1 MYKPNN
7 KKMLTVLISV
17 TMVLS
22 ALAIIAFAATPA
34 YAASGTIT
42 SNPTNFA
49 ITGGALESTIVV
61 FNGGT
66 FASSATVNFYLS
78 SSTTFS
84 TGLTSLGSYTLPAG
98 ATTMSNAV
106 VTLSGGSGLT
116 AGKWYLAASDGSGYT
131 TPISVV
137 LTSFTS
143 SSVSPTFTAVG
154 TTNVG
159 TSTEL
164 TGSYFD
170 ASASITIYLS
180 YAGNS
185 TVIGT
190 TTTDSSGAFDF
201 YANIPALSQ
210 GTYSLVAQETNSYST
225 TYVEGGITADSSM
238 TIAPAITITP
248 ASTSGAVGSTFTI
261 TGTGFAAGDSIAASS
276 PSSSTT
282 GSDIEIGTSPTYF
295 SAITVANDGSFT
307 ASVSLVDSLA
317 SSTGGQ
323 SVVITGL
330 SSSAVTFK
338 DYVYVSAPNPA
349 DLGLVF
355 TVAPTTSGGSVYNVG
370 DSVTAVVYN
379 FPASTSVSIYLN
391 SVLVGKATTDSN
403 GYAALPST
411 TTVPAL
417 PGSFAGVSYY
427 AYAMTS
433 TGLVAKSATS
443 VVTIKSFYQVT
454 DPANNMMTST
464 SPESIPSTGHYI
476 VAAFG
481 LNPRGTY
488 TWKDS
493 DAGAAAS
500 VLSVTVG
507 SYSSSSGFMP
517 AANGTL
523 NFSYAPAFTTPTTS
537 TTASFTLENTVSS
550 NDVAAYA
557 GDTFEYNQITLVS
570 VTSPGYLSDNGAGTA
585 GLTFTESGFIAAGT
599 NLYPGNTSAYN
610 VYIGSNELTIG
621 GVTAITTSTLA
632 TLDTYTN
639 PSLPNGVY
647 NLTVVYNGQ
656 PVSNALFTEPVIISS
671 AGTSVSSG
679 GIVLEPN
686 AASSPSFYVLV
697 GYGFDGSDSVSG
709 YYMTSSGV
717 HTFTATGGT
726 KLSSSSYG
734 AFVLHPTTTTNLP
747 YPASGPA
754 GTYSVWVTASLSGST
769 NTFFTSYSIT
779 TNITLSDSVGPSAYS
794 GYSGDTVTVGG
805 SGLALNQYYAVY
817 FNNVEKTNFISTSSG
832 DVPSGVTFVVPT
844 VNYGNYTV
852 SVAVLTGAISNN
864 STLPSTSTP
873 VASAGF
879 QVLAPTSI
887 TLSTDAP
894 VAFPGQMVT
903 FSWQVKAADSPG
915 AVTSGGSNGPASVTV
930 LFNGTAYT
938 TEPAA
943 LSVTA
948 KYGYLNG
955 SFLMPNDPVGTY
967 FSVSLSWAQ
976 VVYSSLGNKLNT
988 YTQPGGAYLQLV
1000 SGNGALLTGIS
1011 STQIASLTT
1020 AVGNQITTSMKIPL
1034 SELNASVASIKGLTA
1049 NITTAFGTMTTT
1061 LSTINATVA
1070 SIESGQVLVQ
1080 TDLGSIKTSL
1090 SSLNASITAF
1100 NGNVATI
1107 STTLGNVQT
1116 SLSSIGTQVTT
1127 NGNGIATVTTDL
1139 GTLSGTVKSMNG
1151 TVGTIST
1158 NLGTLNANVTKI
1170 SSPISS
1176 LEIFLIVIIVLVL
1189 ITLVLSFLAIGSVN
1203 RVSKKVEE
1211 QKKQ

>member
-7 KKMLTVLISV
+7 KKMLTVLIAV
-17 TMVLS
+17 AMVFS
-22 ALAIIAFAATPA
+22 ALAIISFAATPA

-49 ITGGALESTIVV
+49 ITGGVLESTIVV

-66 FASSATVNFYLS
+66 FASSATISFYLS

-84 TGLTSLGSYTLPAG
+84 SATQLTGSYTLPAG

-106 VTLSGGSGLT
+106 VTLSGGSSLT

-137 LTSFTS
+137 LTSFAS
-143 SSVSPTFTAVG
+143 SKVSPSFTAVG

-159 TSTEL
+159 TSTEF

-170 ASASITIYLS
+170 ASASITVYLS

-210 GTYSLVAQETNSYST
+210 GTYNLVAQETNSYST

-261 TGTGFAAGDSIAASS
+261 TGTGFAAGDSLAAST

-282 GSDIEIGTSPTYF
+282 DSDIEIGSSPTYF

-307 ASVSLVDSLA
+307 ASVSLVNSLA

-323 SVVITGL
+323 NVVITGL

-338 DYVYVSAPNPA
+338 DYVYVSSPNPA
-349 DLGLVF
+349 NLGLDF
-355 TVAPTTSGGSVYNVG
+355 TVTPTTGSTYNVG

-379 FPASTSVSIYLN
+379 FPTSTSVSIYLN

-417 PGSFAGVSYY
+417 PGSTSGVTYN

-433 TGLVAKSATS
+433 TGLVVESAS
-443 VVTIKSFYQVT
+443 AVTIKSFYQVT
-454 DPANNMMTST
+454 DPANNMMTSS

-481 LNPRGTY
+481 LNPRGAY
-488 TWKDS
+488 TWADS

-507 SYSSSSGFMP
+507 SYSSSSGLFTP

-523 NFSYAPAFTTPTTS
+523 NFSYAPGFTTPTTS

-550 NDVAAYA
+550 NKVAAYD
-557 GDTFEYNQITLVS
+557 GETFEYNQITLVS
-570 VTSPGYLSDNGAGTA
+570 VTSPGYLANEGAGTA

-610 VYIGSNELTIG
+610 VYIGSDELTIG
-621 GVTAITTSTLA
+621 GVTAITTATLA
-632 TLDTYTN
+632 TLDTFTN
-639 PSLPNGVY
+639 PSLPSGVY

-656 PVSNALFTEPVIISS
+656 SVANALFTEPVIISS

-686 AASSPSFYVLV
+686 AASTHYVLV
-697 GYGFDGSDSVSG
+697 GYGFDGSDSIAG
-709 YYMTSSGV
+709 YYMTSTGV

-726 KLSSSSYG
+726 PLSSSSYG
-734 AFVLHPTTTTNLP
+734 AFVLLATTPANLP
-747 YPASGPA
+747 YPVTGPA

-769 NTFFTSYSIT
+769 NTVYTSYSIT
-779 TNITLSDSVGPSAYS
+779 ANITLSDSVTSLYN

-817 FNNVEKTNFISTSSG
+817 FDSVEKTNFISTSSG
-832 DVPSGVTFVVPT
+832 AVPGGVTFVVPT

-864 STLPSTSTP
+864 STLPSSSTP

-879 QVLAPTSI
+879 QVLPPTAI

-894 VAFPGQMVT
+894 VAFPGQLVT
-903 FSWQVKAADSPG
+903 FSWQVKAANAPG
-915 AVTSGGSNGPASVTV
+915 AVTTGGSNGPASVTV

-967 FSVSLSWAQ
+967 FSVSLSWTQ
-976 VVYSSLGNKLNT
+976 VVYSALGNKVNT
-988 YTQPGGAYLQLV
+988 YTQPGGAYIQLV

-1011 STQIASLTT
+1011 STQLASLTA

-1107 STTLGNVQT
+1107 NTTLGNVQT

-1127 NGNGIATVTTDL
+1127 NGNGIATIKTDL
-1139 GTLSGTVKSMNG
+1139 GTVQGQIVSTNG
-1151 TVGTIST
+1151 NIST
-1158 NLGTLNANVTKI
+1158 IKTSLGTLQTNVTKI
-1170 SSPISS
+1170 TPGLST
-1176 LEIFLIVIIVLVL
+1176 LEIFLIVAIVLIL
-1189 ITLVLSFLAIGSVN
+1189 ITLVIAFLA
-1203 RVSKKVEE
+1203 VSNTNKLAKKFEE
-1211 QKKQ
+1211 QKKP

>member
-42 SNPTNFA
+42 SDPTNFA

-84 TGLTSLGSYTLPAG
+84 SAVELTGSYALPAG

-137 LTSFTS
+137 LTSFKS
-143 SSVSPTFTAVG
+143 SSVSPTFTAIG

-159 TSTEL
+159 TSTEF

-248 ASTSGAVGSTFTI
+248 ASTSGAAGSTFTI
-261 TGTGFAAGDSIAASS
+261 TGTGFGAGDSIAASS

-282 GSDIEIGTSPTYF
+282 GSDIEIGGSPTYF

-307 ASVSLVDSLA
+307 ASVSLVNSLA
-317 SSTGGQ
+317 SSTGGKN
-323 SVVITGL
+323 VVITDL
-330 SSSAVTFK
+330 SSAAVTFK

-355 TVAPTTSGGSVYNVG
+355 TVTPTTGSVYNVG
-370 DSVTAVVYN
+370 DSVMAVVYN
-379 FPASTSVSIYLN
+379 FPAGTPVSIYLN

-417 PGSFAGVSYY
+417 PGSTSGVTYN

-433 TGLVAKSATS
+433 TGLVVESAS
-443 VVTIKSFYQVT
+443 AVTIKSFYQVT

-488 TWKDS
+488 AWTDS

-507 SYSSSSGFMP
+507 SYSSSTGLFMP

-523 NFSYAPAFTTPTTS
+523 NFSYAPGFTTPKTS
-537 TTASFTLENTVSS
+537 TTASFTLENTVSTK
-550 NDVAAYA
+550 DVAAYD
-557 GDTFEYNQITLVS
+557 GETFEYNQITLVS

-610 VYIGSNELTIG
+610 VYIGSDELTIG

-686 AASSPSFYVLV
+686 AASSPSYYVLV

-734 AFVLHPTTTTNLP
+734 AFVLLPTTTTNLP

-779 TNITLSDSVGPSAYS
+779 SNITLSDSVTTLYN

-817 FNNVEKTNFISTSSG
+817 FNNIEKTNFISTSSG
-832 DVPSGVTFVVPT
+832 AVPSGVTFVVPT

-852 SVAVLTGAISNN
+852 SVAVLSGAISNN

-879 QVLAPTSI
+879 QVLPPTAI

-976 VVYSSLGNKLNT
+976 VVYSSTGNKLNT

-1061 LSTINATVA
+1061 LKTINATVA

-1127 NGNGIATVTTDL
+1127 NGNGIATITTDL
-1139 GTLSGTVKSMNG
+1139 GTLSGTVTSMNG
-1151 TVGTIST
+1151 NVGTIST
-1158 NLGTLNANVTKI
+1158 TLGTLNANVTKI

-1189 ITLVLSFLAIGSVN
+1189 ITLVLSFLAINSVN
-1203 RVSKKVEE
+1203 RVSKKFEE